1 MHLPDDD
8 LSNTRSR
15 GFMMINRIQR
25 LFILFHKAYMNTDP
39 FGVITYFI
47 TEKIMINPLSL
58 ITFIALI

>member
-1 MHLPDDD
+1 MQLPDDD

-25 LFILFHKAYMNTDP
+25 LFILFHKTYMNTDP

-47 TEKIMINPLSL
+47 TEKIMISPLSL